1 MTRDYETRD
10 YETVPCPEVLRPVS
24 KKHNMVEEKKKRDGF
39 GSKLGIIA
47 ASAGSAIGLGN
58 IYRFPCEVG
67 ENGGAAFLLFY
78 LIVVIFLGLPVML
91 SEMVIGRRS
100 QSNSVGAF
108 KKLAPK
114 TKWHF
119 VGYMGVLCGF
129 LIFAFYSTVAG
140 WTLEYI
146 VKAVTNSFQGKD
158 LATIEQEFTAFHDM
172 GWRNVMWQAV
182 FIFLTGFVV
191 FRGVQNG
198 IEKYSKILMPVLLVI
213 LIVLGIRSITL
224 PGGKEGLAFL
234 FKPDFSK
241 ITGKVLISALGQGFF
256 SLSLGMGVLITYGSY
271 VKKDDNLTT
280 TAFSVVLADTAIAL
294 LAGLV
299 IFPAAFSF
307 GVKPEAGMGLV
318 FNTLPMLFNQMA
330 GGYWFCLIFF
340 LLLAIAAL
348 TSTISLL
355 EVLVAYLSE
364 EMRLKRNLA
373 TVVACAGTMLLGV
386 FASLSLMSDTPF
398 AIGGTPVFDLMDY
411 ISSNILL
418 PIGGVLIVIF
428 VGWKLGKQKFFDEVS
443 NEGTIKASLKKI
455 IFFIIRYLAPVAIAI
470 VFISGLIK

>member
-1 MTRDYETRD
+1 MA
-10 YETVPCPEVLRPVS
+10 
-24 KKHNMVEEKKKRDGF
+24 EEKKKRDGF
-39 GSKLGIIA
+39 GSKLGVIA
-47 ASAGSAIGLGN
+47 AAAGSAIGLGN

-67 ENGGAAFLLFY
+67 ENGGAAFLLVY
-78 LIVVIFLGLPVML
+78 LLVVILLGLPVML

-114 TKWHF
+114 TKWHL

-146 VKAVTNSFQGKD
+146 VKAVTNSFQDKD
-158 LATIEQEFTAFHDM
+158 LSTIEQEFIAFHDM
-172 GWRNVMWQAV
+172 GWRNVMWQAI

-213 LIVLGIRSITL
+213 LIILGIRSMTL

-271 VKKDDNLTT
+271 VKKDDNLTS

-294 LAGLV
+294 LAGIV

-340 LLLAIAAL
+340 VLLAIAAL

-364 EMRLKRNLA
+364 ELRLKRQWA
-373 TVVACAGTMLLGV
+373 TVIACLGTMLLGT
-386 FASLSLMSDTPF
+386 FASLSLMSNTPF
-398 AIGGTPVFDLMDY
+398 AISGRPVFSLMDFV
-411 ISSNILL
+411 SSNILL
-418 PIGGVLIVIF
+418 PLGGVLIVIF
-428 VGWKLGKQKFFDEVS
+428 VGWYLGKQKFFEEVT

>member
-1 MTRDYETRD
+1 MA
-10 YETVPCPEVLRPVS
+10 
-24 KKHNMVEEKKKRDGF
+24 EEKKKRDGF